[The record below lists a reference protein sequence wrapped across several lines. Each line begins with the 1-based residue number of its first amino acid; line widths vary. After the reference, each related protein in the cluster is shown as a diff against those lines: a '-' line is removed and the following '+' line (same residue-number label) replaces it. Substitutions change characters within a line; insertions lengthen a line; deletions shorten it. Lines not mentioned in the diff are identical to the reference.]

1 LKDCVHEVPKNP
13 VFQYHLG
20 MAYVAAGHLDA
31 AKGTLQKALQ
41 DDPNFPYAADARDTL
56 AKISTRSR

>member
-1 LKDCVHEVPKNP
+1 VPKNP

-31 AKGTLQKALQ
+31 AKGSLQKALE
-41 DDPNFPYAADARDTL
+41 DDPNFPDAVSARGAL
-56 AKISTRSR
+56 AKIFKESR